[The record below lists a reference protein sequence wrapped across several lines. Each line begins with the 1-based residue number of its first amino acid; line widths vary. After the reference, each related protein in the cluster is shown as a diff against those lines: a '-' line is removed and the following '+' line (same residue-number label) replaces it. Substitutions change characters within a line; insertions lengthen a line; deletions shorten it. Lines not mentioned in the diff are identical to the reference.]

1 VSDPRDDDPSGSGG
15 AERVERV
22 RARVSVTNARMARPV
37 IEPGPVDDEDSIF
50 GSTLGG
56 QSLPPRAAPTS
67 TPPREHTNPGVPP
80 RERTDPAATLPSSSS
95 GSGPAERPSQPMAS
109 RNRSGLTVVRAVDLQ
124 AAAPPAPTLAPSLLP
139 PRRVPTAS
147 PAPPPPPLVDLD
159 TLMGPGGATPPP
171 PALSTSSTPR
181 PAPPPPAPRA
191 VTSLDPPVEP
201 THPGKRV
208 PMSLDPP
215 VEPSSG
221 RTLRPTGLMSLD
233 PPVEPSNPT
242 KRPDA
247 GKAPPARVASNP
259 ALPIPVDD
267 GPPMAPR
274 KPLPTGLRE
283 DGTPLSAAEAA
294 LPSLFRTP
302 EQVVQRRH
310 IQIAATGMGGIV
322 LAVVTVMLWL
332 ANRPPPPKTG
342 SVHFAV
348 ADKATVSR
356 QYVAGLARL
365 ELEDVAIVVARV
377 IAPVARSLLPKDAPA
392 PEVVLTRDTE
402 AVAFSTPD
410 GRLVFSQGMLMT
422 LSSQAELA
430 ALAAHLL
437 AHQTRYHLDD
447 AIDAE
452 AKVLVPEV
460 RAAVGSNMATP
471 GGTRVATVGLWHTFS
486 DAEEQEADAAAVL
499 ALKRANWDA
508 TALRTLWQ
516 RLDSASPKLA
526 LVTRH
531 PLTPARVAALEAAEQ
546 LRLQGSDL
554 VGGDVGRT
562 NSVEYQ
568 AQIKDVIVPPVVVAK
583 AAAEEPATPT
593 TSEPVVTRLTTPVAA
608 PKEAPKKEPVP
619 EPPAPPNP
627 RSPRDAND

>member
-1 VSDPRDDDPSGSGG
+1 MSDPRGDDPSGSGG
-15 AERVERV
+15 ADRVERV
-22 RARVSVTNARMARPV
+22 RARVSVTTPRMARPV
-37 IEPGPVDDEDSIF
+37 IEPGLVDDEDSIF

-56 QSLPPRAAPTS
+56 QPPPRPAPTS
-67 TPPREHTNPGVPP
+67 PTPG
-80 RERTDPAATLPSSSS
+80 ERTDPAARLPSSST
-95 GSGPAERPSQPMAS
+95 GSGPAERPPQPVAS
-109 RNRSGLTVVRAVDLQ
+109 RSRSGLTVVRTADI
-124 AAAPPAPTLAPSLLP
+124 AATPMPPAPTLAPSMLP
-139 PRRVPTAS
+139 PRRVSTAS
-147 PAPPPPPLVDLD
+147 PPAPSPPPLVDIDTLLAPGETAPPPPPS
-159 TLMGPGGATPPP
+159 
-171 PALSTSSTPR
+171 ALSTSRAR
-181 PAPPPPAPRA
+181 PVA
-191 VTSLDPPVEP
+191 V
-201 THPGKRV
+201 
-208 PMSLDPP
+208 SLDPP

-221 RTLRPTGLMSLD
+221 RTRRPTGLMSLD

-247 GKAPPARVASNP
+247 GKAPPARVATTP
-259 ALPIPVDD
+259 ALPVPVDD

-294 LPSLFRTP
+294 LPGLFRPP
-302 EQVVQRRH
+302 EQVVQRRR

-365 ELEDVAIVVARV
+365 ELEDVAIVVVRV

-392 PEVVLTRDTE
+392 PEVVLTRDTG
-402 AVAFSTPD
+402 AVALSTPD

-486 DAEEQEADAAAVL
+486 DVEEQEADAAAVL

-516 RLDSASPKLA
+516 RLDRASPKPA

-531 PLTPARVAALEAAEQ
+531 PLTPARMAALEAAEQ

-554 VGGDVGRT
+554 VRGDVGRT

-568 AQIKDVIVPPVVVAK
+568 AQIKDVIVPPVVVVAK
-583 AAAEEPATPT
+583 GTAEEPATPT
-593 TSEPVVTRLTTPVAA
+593 TPEPVVTRLTTPVAA
-608 PKEAPKKEPVP
+608 PKGAPKKEPVP
-619 EPPAPPNP
+619 EPPPPPTP